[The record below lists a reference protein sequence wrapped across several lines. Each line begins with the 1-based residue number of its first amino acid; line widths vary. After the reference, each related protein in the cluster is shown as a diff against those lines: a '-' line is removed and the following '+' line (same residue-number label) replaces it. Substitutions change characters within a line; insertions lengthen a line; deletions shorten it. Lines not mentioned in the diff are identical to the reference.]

1 MAALA
6 DSRPRMPREGSLCL
20 HNIHAHGLVA
30 VILYTVFLLKQL
42 LDPGSLHRTS
52 PHTQADDTLCVRCI
66 TLTVGR
72 AVNGALATVTVCVL
86 VAGLGTRFTSAGRS

>member
-72 AVNGALATVTVCVL
+72 AVQVDGALVAVSVL
-86 VAGLGTRFTSAGRS
+86 VANLGTQFIFEGKS